1 MGESVG
7 ETQLHLRWHS
17 HATTFTCMLSD
28 LHHGRAYT
36 DVSLVC
42 DGGIVRAHRA
52 VLSLC
57 SPYLD
62 AVLSSCPDTEAPL
75 LLPEVPV
82 QDVMYLVSFIYRGQV
97 DVHQQ
102 HIASFLRTAKH
113 LHVLGLE
120 QGDRGERVELLK
132 HEISVKEEPSETS
145 EATEEVTNDG
155 RIDLN
160 FYLQQAIQSASMPCP
175 LCKKKNYQIIG
186 AAREPPRDKER
197 KQKREFKL

>member
-1 MGESVG
+1 MGPEPRMGGVG
-7 ETQLHLRWHS
+7 YQTRSSTYDGTHTPTS
-17 HATTFTCMLSD
+17 FTSMLSE

-52 VLSLC
+52 VAFPLLALPSC
-57 SPYLD
+57 G
-62 AVLSSCPDTEAPL
+62 AVTVVLSACPDTDAPL

-82 QDVMYLVSFIYRGQV
+82 QDVLYLVSFIYRGQV

-120 QGDRGERVELLK
+120 EGDRKPYEYTSLL
-132 HEISVKEEPSETS
+132 
-145 EATEEVTNDG
+145 
-155 RIDLN
+155 
-160 FYLQQAIQSASMPCP
+160 
-175 LCKKKNYQIIG
+175 
-186 AAREPPRDKER
+186 
-197 KQKREFKL
+197 